1 MISDQVLA
9 MFELANDLLYGRIP
23 KDRYGYYT
31 GEALRLGREA
41 AAACREATAACRE
54 ATAARQEDGDIYSM
68 YEKAGIEIL
77 YQEQGGT
84 NYGISFRAQTEFGKD
99 GSAKVLIYR
108 GSIAALAAKSG
119 ELDAELSL
127 DEDQALRVHL
137 AHEYFHYLEENGL
150 IRADDGSSMPGES
163 SYVPDLLESV
173 ELPRILGRRR
183 KAGVLRCSEIAA
195 HAFAK
200 ELLGLSVLPNYYDYT
215 YLIAEGKLGEEE
227 FLAQAALYA

>member
-41 AAACREATAACRE
+41 AAACRGATAACQE
-54 ATAARQEDGDIYSM
+54 AADGRLDDGDIYSM

-119 ELDAELSL
+119 ELDADLRL

-150 IRADDGSSMPGES
+150 IRAEGGNLGSGS
-163 SYVPDLLESV
+163 SYVPDLLEPV

-200 ELLGLSVLPNYYDYT
+200 ELLGLPVLPNYYDYT
-215 YLIAEGKLGEEE
+215 YLIAEGKLGKEE